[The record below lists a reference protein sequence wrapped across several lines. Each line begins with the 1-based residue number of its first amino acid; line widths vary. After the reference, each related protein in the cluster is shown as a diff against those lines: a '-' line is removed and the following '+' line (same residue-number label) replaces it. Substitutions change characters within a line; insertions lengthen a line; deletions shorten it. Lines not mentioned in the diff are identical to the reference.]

1 MLTFD
6 QIIDGHAS
14 KYPMK
19 IAVNDE
25 KRKLSF
31 NKLLNHGKNL
41 SNYFSSLN
49 IKKKDRIALLAYNCS
64 EFLEIMY
71 ASSKLGALI
80 LPINF
85 RLNSEEILEILLDA
99 EPKIILYQIFFEN
112 TIKLIKKKSGFKN
125 INFLMINVLNK
136 KKCKYKKALKYNKR
150 FYKLEKSL
158 ASDCWSI
165 MYTSGTTGKP
175 KGVVRD
181 HNGYY
186 NLSLITA
193 VELGIK
199 KEDKPL
205 LVMPLFHANSFNFL
219 CAYITIG
226 CTASIY
232 TKKTFKPDYFF
243 KLIYKN
249 DSTFTSLVPTHY
261 IIILEFLKKES
272 TRHGIK
278 KKFTFM
284 ISSAPARVD
293 VKKNILKYFKKAKLF
308 ELYGSS
314 ESGWVTM
321 LHPHQQFDNIGT
333 VGKEVVGTDIIKLLN
348 KNFKEVEEGEVGEL
362 YAKTP
367 YNFSHYWN
375 NTSKTKK
382 AFFNDYVTVGDLAKR
397 NKDGFIELVDRKKNM
412 IISGGENIYP
422 SEVENI
428 IGSNILIKDLAIIG
442 YPDKK
447 WGEIVCCFAIL
458 KEGAKLTEK
467 ELILWTKKK
476 LASYKCPKKVFFID
490 DKDMPRNTTGK
501 ILHKH
506 LREKI
511 KFLIKEEDSGKRFK

>member
-1 MLTFD
+1 MNFL
-6 QIIDGHAS
+6 S
-14 KYPMK
+14 
-19 IAVNDE
+19 
-25 KRKLSF
+25 KLSRTICF
-31 NKLLNHGKNL
+31 VALGLIISNKTFAEI
-41 SNYFSSLN
+41 SFSG
-49 IKKKDRIALLAYNCS
+49 YQ
-64 EFLEIMY
+64 EFF
-71 ASSKLGALI
+71 AGSADQSKMLG
-80 LPINF
+80 
-85 RLNSEEILEILLDA
+85 LDTSD
-99 EPKIILYQIFFEN
+99 Q
-112 TIKLIKKKSGFKN
+112 TDQSKSGFDN
-125 INFLMINVLNK
+125 GTYTRIIASATTTLDSGIEVTGV
-136 KKCKYKKALKYNKR
+136 YT
-150 FYKLEKSL
+150 L
-158 ASDCWSI
+158 AKDNDA
-165 MYTSGTTGKP
+165 SG
-175 KGVVRD
+175 
-181 HNGYY
+181 
-186 NLSLITA
+186 
-193 VELGIK
+193 
-199 KEDKPL
+199 
-205 LVMPLFHANSFNFL
+205 
-219 CAYITIG
+219 
-226 CTASIY
+226 AS
-232 TKKTFKPDYFF
+232 
-243 KLIYKN
+243 
-249 DSTFTSLVPTHY
+249 
-261 IIILEFLKKES
+261 E
-272 TRHGIK
+272 
-278 KKFTFM
+278 
-284 ISSAPARVD
+284 AAARVD